1 MADNI
6 VSDTSSDNNS
16 GETKGK
22 MLMIAFVIVSAIP
35 LIIGY
40 WAAQTGGGFN

>member
-1 MADNI
+1 MTAKS
-6 VSDTSSDNNS
+6 VSDTSSDNS
-16 GETKGK
+16 SDESKGK
-22 MLMIAFVIVSAIP
+22 MLMIALVIIAAIP